1 MPDPS
6 PAPASTLLSPLARDG
21 DTWVW
26 RPRPDFGPWL
36 RDQRQAHGLTLQTA
50 ATRLGVTV
58 TRLHKLET
66 GGRVRAPSLELLA
79 TIAALY
85 DREIDDVI
93 GRAGF
98 KMQLPAELRDAARC
112 DETFAAL
119 VLHPALRPAF
129 MDERWVESYSR
140 IQKAQWVEFARRL
153 MELARGGG
161 VTMEGIVDAGS
172 SRGRGPTGERG
183 EE

>member
-6 PAPASTLLSPLARDG
+6 TAPASTLLSPLARDG

-26 RPRPDFGPWL
+26 RPRADFGPWL
-36 RDQRQAHGLTLQTA
+36 RDQRQAHGLTLQAA
-50 ATRLGVTV
+50 ATHLGVTV

-66 GGRVRAPSLELLA
+66 GGRVRAPSLELIA
-79 TIAALY
+79 AIAALY

-98 KMQLPAELRDAARC
+98 KMQLPVELRDAARC

-140 IQKAQWVEFARRL
+140 VQKAQWVEFARKL
-153 MELARGGG
+153 LELARGGG
-161 VTMEGIVDAGS
+161 VTIKGIVDAGNN
-172 SRGRGPTGERG
+172 R
-183 EE
+183 

>member
-6 PAPASTLLSPLARDG
+6 PAPAPTLLSPIARDG

-26 RPRPDFGPWL
+26 RPRADFGPWL

-50 ATRLGVTV
+50 AARLGVTV

-66 GGRVRAPSLELLA
+66 SGRVRAPSLELIA

-153 MELARGGG
+153 LELARGKGL
-161 VTMEGIVDAGS
+161 TMEEILRAAGD
-172 SRGRGPTGERG
+172 GRSA
-183 EE
+183 